1 MIAWAAIRALA
12 GGCELGG
19 DGLHQRFDAEDVDQP
34 HARNSPADPVVG
46 AFPDGQ
52 SCLNLAAARLR
63 YIVGTAWSTKC
74 YMNTQLM
81 QTEAVADQ
89 MCEEFRTLPSALEV
103 LVQQAFTGQVPK
115 AGVSRWLHGTH
126 FDGVVRQIRTS
137 FVSFVVV
144 EPALGQ

>member
-19 DGLHQRFDAEDVDQP
+19 DGLHQRFDAEDVDHP
-34 HARNSPADPVVG
+34 HASIRRRTRVVG

-74 YMNTQLM
+74 YMSMLPLYQPQLM
-81 QTEAVADQ
+81 QTEAVA
-89 MCEEFRTLPSALEV
+89 
-103 LVQQAFTGQVPK
+103 
-115 AGVSRWLHGTH
+115 
-126 FDGVVRQIRTS
+126 
-137 FVSFVVV
+137 
-144 EPALGQ
+144 